1 MLKKIYLIITLMF
14 LTGCSLF
21 NTNPYFSEG
30 FIGDSFGI
38 SNNIRNSNISQL
50 ENENSFK
57 IAMLLPLSGK
67 METLGQSMKKSA
79 MLAINDLNNNDLLIQ
94 FYDTQSTSSGAMIAV
109 ENAIKSKPHL
119 IIGPIMSEE
128 VSAITNTALS
138 KDIPVISFSTSPLVL
153 QNGIYSL
160 GLLNEEQI
168 DKIIKHA
175 AEIGRQNLAAVL
187 PDNQSGTNMLK
198 LMMTSSKN
206 YGINL
211 VKVGFYPPETMDF
224 TQLVTQIAGEEK
236 VKRSQMKAEDFEKL
250 TEPLEPIVL
259 DFDTLII
266 PEYGNKLKSIAS
278 MFSYYDIAIPE
289 VLFMGTSIWAN
300 TNLSK
305 ETELYGATYP
315 VMSFSRLTRF
325 SQKYENMFEEKPN
338 GLSIFAYDAIA
349 LSSALS
355 HKDRNTVKDTITSI
369 DGFYGMSGAFRIFD
383 NGKNEH
389 GLDIVKVT
397 SKGPKV
403 IEPAAKKFTNSN
415 PSYAQFGLKPDYFNE
430 MPIIYGKDV
439 EELRNIL
446 INMD

>member
-1 MLKKIYLIITLMF
+1 MLKKIYITIILMF
-14 LTGCSLF
+14 LTGCGLF

-30 FIGDSFGI
+30 FISDTI
-38 SNNIRNSNISQL
+38 NINNNVQTPNIAQL
-50 ENENSFK
+50 GNEDSFK

-67 METLGQSMKKSA
+67 MEALGQSMKKSA
-79 MLAINDLNNNDLLIQ
+79 MLAIGDLNNNNLLVQ
-94 FYDTQSTSSGAMIAV
+94 FYDTKSTSSGALVAI
-109 ENAIKSKPHL
+109 ENATKVKPHL
-119 IIGPIMSEE
+119 IIGPVLSEE
-128 VSAITNTALS
+128 VSAISDTALS
-138 KDIPVISFSTSPLVL
+138 KNIPVISFSTSPLVL

-175 AEIGRQNLAAVL
+175 TEIGRQNLAAVL
-187 PDNQSGTNMLK
+187 PDNQSGINMLK
-198 LMMTSSKN
+198 LMMSSSKN
-206 YGINL
+206 YGIKL
-211 VKVGFYPPETMDF
+211 TKVGFYSPETMDF
-224 TQLVTQIAGEEK
+224 TKLVTQIAGEEK
-236 VKRSQMKAEDFEKL
+236 VKRSQMKPEDFEKL

-259 DFDTLII
+259 DFDALII
-266 PEYGNKLKSIAS
+266 PEHGNKLKSIAS

-289 VLFMGTSIWAN
+289 ILFMGTSIWAN

-349 LSSALS
+349 LASALS
-355 HKDRNTVKDTITSI
+355 YKDRKQIKESITSI

-397 SKGPKV
+397 SRGPKV
-403 IEPAAKKFTNSN
+403 IEPAAKKFANSN
-415 PSYAQFGLKPDYFNE
+415 PSYAQFGLKPDYLNE

>member
-1 MLKKIYLIITLMF
+1 MLKKIYITIILMF
-14 LTGCSLF
+14 LTGCGLF

-30 FIGDSFGI
+30 FISDTI
-38 SNNIRNSNISQL
+38 NINNNVQTPNIAQL
-50 ENENSFK
+50 GNEDSFK

-79 MLAINDLNNNDLLIQ
+79 MLAIGDLNNNNLLVQ
-94 FYDTQSTSSGAMIAV
+94 FYDTKSTSSGALVAI
-109 ENAIKSKPHL
+109 ENATKVKPHL
-119 IIGPIMSEE
+119 IIGPVLSEE
-128 VSAITNTALS
+128 VSAISDTALS
-138 KDIPVISFSTSPLVL
+138 KNIPVISFSTSPLVL

-175 AEIGRQNLAAVL
+175 TEIGRQNLAAVL
-187 PDNQSGTNMLK
+187 PDNQSGINMLK
-198 LMMTSSKN
+198 LMMSSSKN
-206 YGINL
+206 YGIKL
-211 VKVGFYPPETMDF
+211 TKVGFYSPETMDF
-224 TQLVTQIAGEEK
+224 TKLVTQIAGEEK
-236 VKRSQMKAEDFEKL
+236 VQRSQMKPEDFEKL

-259 DFDTLII
+259 DFDALII
-266 PEYGNKLKSIAS
+266 PEHGNKLKSIAS

-289 VLFMGTSIWAN
+289 ILFMGTSIWAN

-349 LSSALS
+349 LASALS
-355 HKDRNTVKDTITSI
+355 YKDRKQIKESITSI

-397 SKGPKV
+397 SRGPKV
-403 IEPAAKKFTNSN
+403 IEPAAKKFVNSN
-415 PSYAQFGLKPDYFNE
+415 PSYAQFGLKPDYLNE

-439 EELRNIL
+439 EELRNSL